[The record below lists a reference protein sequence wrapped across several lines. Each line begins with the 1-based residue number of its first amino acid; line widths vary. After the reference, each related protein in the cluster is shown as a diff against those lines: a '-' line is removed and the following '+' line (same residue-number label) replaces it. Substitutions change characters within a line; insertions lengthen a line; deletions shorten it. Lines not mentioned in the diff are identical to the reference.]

1 MWRAHSPS
9 GWRGASKSMC
19 SLTVTTTGCVGV
31 AVTNANAVQC
41 GRSPRL
47 ESLWSR
53 LQRPHSWHRTR
64 SHLQSCRS
72 RSGRLQ
78 RNACSRRC
86 RLFNGRHHRHRCRRR
101 QRYRQHCAP
110 TRLRRPTFA
119 QPRRREAFAANAAS
133 GGAARSPATPV
144 PRSQLRG
151 RVLLRLRRCI
161 HRHPRRRSLQHNHCL
176 PRRCP
181 RPRLPLRRCRHPGP
195 CPRRRPRPRSFA
207 RSWKRCS

>member
-1 MWRAHSPS
+1 MSIAGAWLDGGAPRQSNRASRAGWNSARRRPRKRTRASTVTVMWRAHSPS

-64 SHLQSCRS
+64 SHHQSCRS

-78 RNACSRRC
+78 RNACIRRC
-86 RLFNGRHHRHRCRRR
+86 RLCNGRHHRHRCRRR

-110 TRLRRPTFA
+110 TRLRRPTF
-119 QPRRREAFAANAAS
+119 
-133 GGAARSPATPV
+133 G
-144 PRSQLRG
+144 PRST
-151 RVLLRLRRCI
+151 
-161 HRHPRRRSLQHNHCL
+161 
-176 PRRCP
+176 
-181 RPRLPLRRCRHPGP
+181 
-195 CPRRRPRPRSFA
+195 RRRPVSLGQGRPFA
-207 RSWKRCS
+207 APIKRAHG